1 MPDDWNNGL
10 ESEPVTTYVSPDT
23 KEVWKKHADELG
35 MSLSRFIESMV
46 NAGRAEYAETAPEG
60 YEDDPV
66 SARREADALKQKVET
81 LEGREEFETEAVE
94 VYAALDGEYVTVT
107 ALAEKVEEDEPSVY
121 EALQRLLEEELVE
134 YDTMRNA
141 YRRTE

>member
-1 MPDDWNNGL
+1 
-10 ESEPVTTYVSPDT
+10 
-23 KEVWKKHADELG
+23 
-35 MSLSRFIESMV
+35 
-46 NAGRAEYAETAPEG
+46 
-60 YEDDPV
+60 
-66 SARREADALKQKVET
+66 LKQKVET